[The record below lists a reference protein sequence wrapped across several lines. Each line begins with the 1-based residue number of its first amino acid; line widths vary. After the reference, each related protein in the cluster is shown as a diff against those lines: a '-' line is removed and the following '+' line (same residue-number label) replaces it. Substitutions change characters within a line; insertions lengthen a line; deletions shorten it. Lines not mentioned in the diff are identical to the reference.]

1 MYKSD
6 ASAPEILLET
16 EAYSEASDVWSAGYI
31 ILEVNQN
38 FNSSRLS
45 PHKKCAVQPAPQKQA
60 STQNSSPDCNLRHL
74 AYFPPPKKNS
84 DPCYRILLTQQ
95 MLLGQSPWS
104 NDSNQELSV

>member
-31 ILEVNQN
+31 ILE
-38 FNSSRLS
+38 
-45 PHKKCAVQPAPQKQA
+45 
-60 STQNSSPDCNLRHL
+60 
-74 AYFPPPKKNS
+74 
-84 DPCYRILLTQQ
+84 